1 MSMIAPATRRRNLI
15 TLAVLLGV
23 VVAVPFSI
31 YYVRTHN
38 PHPVQTNMMPTTL
51 EQEMPHGEAQR

>member
-1 MSMIAPATRRRNLI
+1 MSLITPATRRRNLI

-38 PHPVQTNMMPTTL
+38 PHLVQSTMIPITL
-51 EQEMPHGEAQR
+51 QQEMPHGETQ